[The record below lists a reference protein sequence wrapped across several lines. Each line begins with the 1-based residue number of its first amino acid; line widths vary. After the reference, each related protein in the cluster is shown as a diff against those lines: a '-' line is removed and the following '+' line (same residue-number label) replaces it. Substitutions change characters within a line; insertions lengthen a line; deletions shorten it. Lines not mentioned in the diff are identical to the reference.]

1 MAIKFW
7 VVVTSR
13 DHALD
18 GVKGGII
25 QVNHGKC
32 GPLKQLSAGDKV
44 LFYAGKKV
52 YGQKELSQSFVALAA
67 VTDEDIFQTDVLENF
82 KPYRR
87 KAEYMQFNEISIRP
101 LIDGLEFISN
111 KEKWGFYLRAGFLE
125 INQHDF
131 ELITSH
137 MYVKNGQRT

>member
-1 MAIKFW
+1 MPTKFW
-7 VVVTSR
+7 VVVTSH
-13 DHALD
+13 DHALNGAKD
-18 GVKGGII
+18 GII
-25 QVNHGKC
+25 QVNHGKN
-32 GPLKQLSAGDKV
+32 GPLKPLSAGDKV

-67 VTDEDIFQTDVLENF
+67 VTDENIFQTDILENF

-87 KAEYMQFNEISIRP
+87 KADYVQVNEIPIRP
-101 LIDGLEFISN
+101 LIDELEFISN
-111 KEKWGFYLRAGFLE
+111 KLKWGFYLRTGFLE

-137 MYVKNGQRT
+137 MYVKNG